1 MTFLE
6 TQFMQ
11 RDSNIFRCIF
21 QRVMIDLRPTK
32 MEMIKTTTMK
42 LRVILLDLLSSYH
55 LCLKLIKIASDSLK
69 FGGKITFHPV
79 NADGKLIEKKMQAN
93 SKASKEK
100 MEATSKASWM
110 RSITTTLEKM
120 IIE

>member
-32 MEMIKTTTMK
+32 MEMIVQRTMK
-42 LRVILLDLLSSYH
+42 LRVISLDLLSSY
-55 LCLKLIKIASDSLK
+55 LSCLKLIKIASDSQK

-79 NADGKLIEKKMQAN
+79 NADGKLIEKKMRTN

-100 MEATSKASWM
+100 MQAATSKA
-110 RSITTTLEKM
+110 
-120 IIE
+120 